1 MKRSTLSIAISMLA
15 VFLSGIAVG
24 GVGYRLYTVKSVA
37 AGAPAPAR
45 SPEDFRKKYI
55 SELDARLKLQGD
67 QTQKINTILDQTR
80 TQFRAEKER
89 SKAELKRIHDSQVEQ
104 VRSILTDSQK
114 PEYEKFHQEREA
126 AMREMERKKKAEGG
140 R

>member
-1 MKRSTLSIAISMLA
+1 MLA

-37 AGAPAPAR
+37 ANAPAPAPK

-55 SELDARLKLQGD
+55 SELDAKLKLQAD
-67 QTQKINTILDQTR
+67 QTQKLNEILDHTR
-80 TQFRAEKER
+80 TQYHAEKER
-89 SKAELKRIHDSQVEQ
+89 SKAELKRIHDGQVDQ

-114 PEYEKFHQEREA
+114 PIYEKFHQEREA
-126 AMREMERKKKAEGG
+126 MMKEMERKRKAEG